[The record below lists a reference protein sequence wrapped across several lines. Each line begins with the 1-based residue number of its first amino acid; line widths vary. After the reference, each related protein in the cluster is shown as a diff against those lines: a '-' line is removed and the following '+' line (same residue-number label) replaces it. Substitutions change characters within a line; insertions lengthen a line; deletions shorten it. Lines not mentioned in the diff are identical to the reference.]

1 MKTEV
6 FTCDRCGKTMEK
18 PKSFN
23 FFCSTTNLRFESFEA
38 CLSTKDSSMA
48 KIREE
53 LQNMADDSSV
63 QVTVDVY
70 GYFKN
75 HSECYELC
83 KDCKKQLIKFL
94 KGSKLY

>member
-1 MKTEV
+1 
-6 FTCDRCGKTMEK
+6 
-18 PKSFN
+18 
-23 FFCSTTNLRFESFEA
+23 
-38 CLSTKDSSMA
+38 MA

-53 LQNMADDSSV
+53 LQNMADESSV
-63 QVTVDVY
+63 QVTVNVY

-75 HSECYELC
+75 HSERYELC